1 MTEAISICSEN
12 HKILPIMSIP
22 PDVKKSLADYKHTS
36 LFWTDLLYLMS
47 NKQQTI
53 TATGPFRK
61 FAITAKKLST
71 ETIEMN
77 EDVTEFNSRLAAYY
91 KQLADTW
98 TEAQKEYTRKVPE
111 LPSDMENM
119 EASKR
124 IWIDMFE
131 NYFTKLFDSSEFAE
145 NFGKLVTSE
154 LEIAKHWNNMTSA
167 LLESANMPTKKDM
180 DEVYQ
185 ELHSLR
191 KRIAK
196 LEKITNPEVT

>member
-1 MTEAISICSEN
+1 M
-12 HKILPIMSIP
+12 ILPTMSIP

-36 LFWTDLLYLMS
+36 LFWTDLLFLMS

-61 FAITAKKLST
+61 FAVTAKKLST

-77 EDVTEFNSRLAAYY
+77 EDMTEFNSRLSTYY

-98 TEAQKEYTRKVPE
+98 NEAQKEYSRKVPE
-111 LPSDMENM
+111 LPNDTENM

-131 NYFTKLFDSSEFAE
+131 NYFTKLFDSVEFAE

-196 LEKITNPEVT
+196 LEKITTKEVT

>member
-1 MTEAISICSEN
+1 M
-12 HKILPIMSIP
+12 LPMSIP
-22 PDVKKSLADYKHTS
+22 SDVKKSLADYKHAS
-36 LFWTDLLYLMS
+36 LFWTDLLFLMS
-47 NKQQTI
+47 NKQQTV

-61 FAITAKKLST
+61 FAVTAKKLST

-77 EDVTEFNSRLAAYY
+77 EDMTEFNSRLSTYY

-98 TEAQKEYTRKVPE
+98 NEAQKEYTRKVPE
-111 LPSDMENM
+111 LPNDVENM

-196 LEKITNPEVT
+196 LEKITDKEVA

>member
-12 HKILPIMSIP
+12 HNILPTMSIP

-77 EDVTEFNSRLAAYY
+77 EDMTEFNSRLTAYY

-98 TEAQKEYTRKVPE
+98 NEAQKEYTRKVPE
-111 LPSDMENM
+111 LPNDIENM
-119 EASKR
+119 DASKR

-196 LEKITNPEVT
+196 LEKITDPEVT

>member
-1 MTEAISICSEN
+1 M
-12 HKILPIMSIP
+12 ILPNMSIP
-22 PDVKKSLADYKHTS
+22 PDIKKSLADYKHTS
-36 LFWTDLLYLMS
+36 LFWTDLLFLMS

-77 EDVTEFNSRLAAYY
+77 EDMTEFNSRLSTYY

-98 TEAQKEYTRKVPE
+98 NEAQKEYSRKVPE
-111 LPSDMENM
+111 LPNDVENM

-196 LEKITNPEVT
+196 LEKITNKEVT

>member
-1 MTEAISICSEN
+1 M
-12 HKILPIMSIP
+12 ILPIMSIP
-22 PDVKKSLADYKHTS
+22 PDLKKSLADYKHTS
-36 LFWTDLLYLMS
+36 LFWTDLLFLMS

-61 FAITAKKLST
+61 FAVTAKKLST

-77 EDVTEFNSRLAAYY
+77 EDMAEFNSRLTAYY

-98 TEAQKEYTRKVPE
+98 NEAQKEYTRKVPE
-111 LPSDMENM
+111 LPNDIENV

-154 LEIAKHWNNMTSA
+154 LEIAKHWNNMTAA

-196 LEKITNPEVT
+196 LEKISDKEVT

>member
-1 MTEAISICSEN
+1 M
-12 HKILPIMSIP
+12 ILSMSIP
-22 PDVKKSLADYKHTS
+22 QDVKKSLANYKHTS

-47 NKQQTI
+47 NRQQTL

-61 FAITAKKLST
+61 LAVNTKKIAT

-77 EDVTEFNSRLAAYY
+77 EDMTEFNSRLSAYY
-91 KQLADTW
+91 KQLSDTW
-98 TEAQKEYTRKVPE
+98 NEAQKEYARKVPE
-111 LPSDMENM
+111 LPNDTENM

-124 IWIDMFE
+124 IWIDIFE
-131 NYFTKLFDSSEFAE
+131 NYFTRLFDSSEFSE

-154 LEIAKHWNNMTSA
+154 LEIAKHWNNMAAS

-180 DEVYQ
+180 DEVYK

-191 KRIAK
+191 KRVAK
-196 LEKITNPEVT
+196 LEKISNKGGT

>member
-1 MTEAISICSEN
+1 M
-12 HKILPIMSIP
+12 ILPSMSIP

-36 LFWTDLLYLMS
+36 LFWTDLLFLMS

-77 EDVTEFNSRLAAYY
+77 EDVTEFNSRLSTYY

-98 TEAQKEYTRKVPE
+98 NDAQKEYSRKVPE
-111 LPSDMENM
+111 LPNDVENM

-191 KRIAK
+191 KRISK
-196 LEKITNPEVT
+196 LEKITDKEVT

>member
-1 MTEAISICSEN
+1 M
-12 HKILPIMSIP
+12 ILPTMSIP

-36 LFWTDLLYLMS
+36 LFWTDLLFLMS

-61 FAITAKKLST
+61 FAVTAKKLST

-77 EDVTEFNSRLAAYY
+77 EDMTEFNSRLSAYY

-98 TEAQKEYTRKVPE
+98 NEAQKEYSRKVPE
-111 LPSDMENM
+111 LPNDTENM

-131 NYFTKLFDSSEFAE
+131 NYFTKLFDSVEFAE

-154 LEIAKHWNNMTSA
+154 LEIAKHWNNMASA

-196 LEKITNPEVT
+196 LEKITNKEVT

>member
-1 MTEAISICSEN
+1 MTIQ
-12 HKILPIMSIP
+12 
-22 PDVKKSLADYKHTS
+22 PDVKKSLANYKHTS

-47 NKQQTI
+47 NRQQTL

-61 FAITAKKLST
+61 FAVNAKKLST

-77 EDVTEFNSRLAAYY
+77 EDMTEFNTRLSAYY
-91 KQLADTW
+91 KQLNDTW
-98 TEAQKEYTRKVPE
+98 NEAQKEYNKKVPE
-111 LPSDMENM
+111 IPNDTEHI

-131 NYFTKLFDSSEFAE
+131 NYFTRLFDSTEFAE

-154 LEIAKHWNNMTSA
+154 LEIAKHWNNMIST
-167 LLESANMPTKKDM
+167 LLESANMPTKKEM

-185 ELHSLR
+185 ELHTLR
-191 KRIAK
+191 KRVAK
-196 LEKITNPEVT
+196 LEKIANKAVT

>member
-1 MTEAISICSEN
+1 M
-12 HKILPIMSIP
+12 ILPIMSIP

-36 LFWTDLLYLMS
+36 LFWTDLLFLMS

-77 EDVTEFNSRLAAYY
+77 EDMTEFNSRLSTYY

-98 TEAQKEYTRKVPE
+98 NEAQKEYSRKVPE
-111 LPSDMENM
+111 LPNDTENM

-196 LEKITNPEVT
+196 LEKITDKEVT

>member
-1 MTEAISICSEN
+1 M
-12 HKILPIMSIP
+12 ILPTMSIP

-36 LFWTDLLYLMS
+36 LFWTDLLFLMS

-77 EDVTEFNSRLAAYY
+77 EDMTEFNSRLSTYY

-98 TEAQKEYTRKVPE
+98 NEAQKEYSRKVPE
-111 LPSDMENM
+111 LPNDTENM

-131 NYFTKLFDSSEFAE
+131 NYFTKLFDSVEFAE

-196 LEKITNPEVT
+196 LEKITTKEVT

>member
-1 MTEAISICSEN
+1 
-12 HKILPIMSIP
+12 MSIP
-22 PDVKKSLADYKHTS
+22 PDLKKSLADYKHTS
-36 LFWTDLLYLMS
+36 LFWTDLLFLMS

-61 FAITAKKLST
+61 FAVTAKKLST

-77 EDVTEFNSRLAAYY
+77 EDMTEFNSRLAAYY

-98 TEAQKEYTRKVPE
+98 NEAQKEYSRKVPE
-111 LPSDMENM
+111 LPNDIENM

-191 KRIAK
+191 KRVAK
-196 LEKITNPEVT
+196 LEKITNTEVT

>member
-1 MTEAISICSEN
+1 MAEAISICSEN
-12 HKILPIMSIP
+12 HNILPIMSIP

-77 EDVTEFNSRLAAYY
+77 EDMTEFNSRLTAYY

-98 TEAQKEYTRKVPE
+98 NEAQKEYTRKVPE
-111 LPSDMENM
+111 LPNDIENM

-124 IWIDMFE
+124 VWIDMFE

>member
-1 MTEAISICSEN
+1 M
-12 HKILPIMSIP
+12 ILPTMSIP

-36 LFWTDLLYLMS
+36 LFWTDLLFLMS

-61 FAITAKKLST
+61 FAVTAKKLST

-77 EDVTEFNSRLAAYY
+77 EDMTEFNSRLSTYY

-98 TEAQKEYTRKVPE
+98 NEAQKEYSRKVPE
-111 LPSDMENM
+111 LPNDTENM

-131 NYFTKLFDSSEFAE
+131 NYFTKLFDSPEFAE

-196 LEKITNPEVT
+196 LEKITTKEVT